1 MCLDGSFPLNELFML
16 PLFKLTHLAGTDWD
30 TCCVSF
36 CRCVLWQGT
45 GELLSVLVQKAEC
58 NKRCVRVVS
67 QLPHSNQ
74 VRWLLCVLQRRF
86 QFSNPEL
93 NLFSN
98 PAAGKGVPT
107 AVGLLEKRF
116 GERCSFLEEK
126 CVVTH
131 LSWEVT
137 WYTSLSVAPG
147 LKLFSGL
154 RRLEWRL

>member
-1 MCLDGSFPLNELFML
+1 MCLDGSCPLNELFML
-16 PLFKLTHLAGTDWD
+16 PLFKLGHLAGTDWD
-30 TCCVSF
+30 TRCVSF

-45 GELLSVLVQKAEC
+45 GEPLNLLVQKAEC

-67 QLPHSNQ
+67 QLPYSNQ
-74 VRWLLCVLQRRF
+74 LLYMLQRRF

-116 GERCSFLEEK
+116 GERRSFLEEN

-131 LSWEVT
+131 LSREVT
-137 WYTSLSVAPG
+137 WYTILSVAPE

-154 RRLEWRL
+154 QQLEWRL